1 MHNAPSVTYPVGRSL
16 LAGGLGGVLWL
27 LGVVVT
33 VQWIRQSPVSG
44 WRLVA
49 AVMVP
54 ALAALAA
61 GWNWWIMP
69 RGTLAWDGQSWTWT
83 GAAGVDV
90 GAVDV
95 CLDLQHFLLLHF
107 RSHPTSHWL
116 WLERNRSAARWDD
129 LRRAVY
135 SRARP
140 QTMPEA
146 EAEAGVAEP

>member
-16 LAGGLGGVLWL
+16 LAGGVGALLWL

-83 GAAGVDV
+83 GAAGINF
-90 GAVDV
+90 GAVEV
-95 CLDLQHFLLLHF
+95 CLDLQYFLLLHF
-107 RSHPTSHWL
+107 RSQATSRWL
-116 WLERNRSAARWDD
+116 WLERNRSPERWDD

>member
-1 MHNAPSVTYPVGRSL
+1 MHNAPSVTYPVRRSL
-16 LAGGLGGVLWL
+16 LAGGLAAGLWL
-27 LGVVVT
+27 LGVLVT
-33 VQWIRQSPVSG
+33 VQWILLSPVSG

-49 AVMVP
+49 AVMVL

-69 RGTLAWDGQSWTWT
+69 RGTLAWDEEAWTWT
-83 GAAGVDV
+83 CAARTDL
-90 GAVDV
+90 GAVEV
-95 CLDLQHFLLLHF
+95 CLDLQHFLLLRF
-107 RSHPTSHWL
+107 RSQAASRWL
-116 WLERNRSAARWDD
+116 WLERSHSAGCWDD

-140 QTMPEA
+140 QTPP